1 MKIIVFWDA
10 TPCSWIEGFGRN
22 TAASI
27 FKVQK
32 WKIPEDGT
40 LSLRAKAGIQISL
53 FVCYVS
59 VRAWILVM
67 DMCIVLAINQHE

>member
-10 TPCSWIEGFGRN
+10 MPCSWIGSFGRK

-27 FKVQK
+27 FEVQK

-40 LSLRAKAGIQISL
+40 LSLIAKAGIQISL
-53 FVCYVS
+53 FTWYVS
-59 VRAWILVM
+59 VRAWIIVM
-67 DMCIVLAINQHE
+67 DMCIILAINQHE